1 MSRDAD
7 VRVSGATEAVAD
19 LLAALDQELQQGML
33 RAAQA
38 VADEAASNHA
48 YTNRTGDL
56 QAATQAGAVT
66 GSASD
71 GEITAEV
78 VGDMPYGE
86 YVEGREGFAFLEPAA
101 ERSEGRIEDEID
113 GALDRAAERAGW
125 T

>member
-7 VRVSGATEAVAD
+7 VRVTGLDESLAD
-19 LLAALDQELQQGML
+19 LLAALDQELPQGML

-38 VADEAASNHA
+38 VAVEASSNHA

-66 GSASD
+66 GRASD

-78 VGDMPYGE
+78 VGDTDYGE
-86 YVEGREGFAFLEPAA
+86 FVERNEAFAFLEPAA
-101 ERSEGRIEDEID
+101 ARAEGRIEEEID

>member
-7 VRVSGATEAVAD
+7 VRVTGLDEAVAD
-19 LLAALDQELQQGML
+19 LLAALDQELPQGML

-38 VADEAASNHA
+38 VAVEASSNHA

-66 GSASD
+66 GRASD
-71 GEITAEV
+71 GEIVAEV
-78 VGDMPYGE
+78 VGDTPYGE
-86 YVEGREGFAFLEPAA
+86 YVERNADFAFLEPAA
-101 ERSEGRIEDEID
+101 ERAEGRIEEEID

>member
-7 VRVSGATEAVAD
+7 VRVTGLDEALAE
-19 LLAALDQELQQGML
+19 LTAALDQELPQGML

-38 VADEAASNHA
+38 VADEAASNHP
-48 YTNRTGDL
+48 YENRSGDL

-66 GSASD
+66 GRASD
-71 GEITAEV
+71 GEIVAEV
-78 VGDMPYGE
+78 VGDTPYGE
-86 YVEGREGFAFLEPAA
+86 YVEARAEFAFLAPAA
-101 ERSEGRIEDEID
+101 ERAEGRIEDEID